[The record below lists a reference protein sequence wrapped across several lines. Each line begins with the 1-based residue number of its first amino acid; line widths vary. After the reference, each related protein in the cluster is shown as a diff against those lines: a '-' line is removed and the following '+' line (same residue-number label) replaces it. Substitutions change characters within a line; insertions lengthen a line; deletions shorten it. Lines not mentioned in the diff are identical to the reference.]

1 MGLGMFSLI
10 LSFGAVFMVA
20 APPESKRTDH
30 TDTLHG
36 TTVPDPYRW
45 LEDIDSPETR
55 AWIAEQN
62 KYTRSHL
69 DKIPGRDALRTRITA
84 LMNYSRTSGVGILK
98 RGGRLFFLRQ
108 DGGQNQPVLYVQD
121 PGGQPRELLNPN
133 TLTKDGTA
141 AVSTW
146 MPSPNGKLLAYGI
159 AKAGSDWQEWF
170 VRDVATAKDTG
181 EKIEWVKF
189 SSPEWSPDNSGF
201 YYSTYPKPKEGAAL
215 VQENYYNKLYYHRL
229 GTKQSEDKII
239 YERPDQKEWS
249 FSATVSDDN
258 RHLIIG
264 VGHGTRVENLVYVMD
279 LRANNK
285 VTEIVTQF
293 TGAFQMLGSRG
304 STVYF
309 QTTHKAPKSRII
321 AIDLAKPAESNWR
334 EIVPESKD
342 PLESAVWS
350 AGRLFCGYM
359 SDVKSVVRMFS
370 LDGKPLGDV
379 KLPGMGQVQW
389 SQGKQDEPE
398 QFYVFTGYLSPPSL
412 YRYDEKTGAS
422 APLFTSSLPF
432 DPSLYETKQ
441 VFYPSKDGTKIPMF
455 LTSRKGLRRN
465 SATPTLLYG
474 YGGFSVP
481 IRPAFSV
488 YFLSWLEQGGIL
500 AVANLRG
507 GSEYGEDWHRA
518 GMLDNK
524 QNVFDDFIAAAEYLI
539 ANKYTNKSKIAI
551 EGGSNGGL
559 LVGAVLNQRP
569 DLFGAAVPHVGVMDM
584 LRFHKFTIGRAWTS
598 DYGSPDNPKD
608 FATLLKYSP
617 LHNAKR
623 GTVYP
628 PVMIMTADHDD
639 RVVPSHSFKY
649 AAQMQYAQEGKSPI
663 LIRIEPSAGHGAG
676 KPAGKLIE
684 EYTDTIL
691 FLRDA
696 LKM

>member
-1 MGLGMFSLI
+1 
-10 LSFGAVFMVA
+10 MVA
-20 APPESKRTDH
+20 APPETKRTDH
-30 TDTLHG
+30 VDVLHG
-36 TTVPDPYRW
+36 KNIPDPYRW
-45 LEDIDSPETR
+45 LEDVDSAETK

-62 KYTRSHL
+62 KYARAHL
-69 DKIPGRDALRTRITA
+69 DRIPGRDALRTRIA
-84 LMNYSRTSGVGILK
+84 ELMNFSRTTGVGILK

-146 MPSPNGKLLAYGI
+146 APSGDGKYLTYGI

-170 VRDVATAKDTG
+170 VRDVASGKDTG
-181 EKIEWVKF
+181 EKLEWVKF
-189 SSPEWSPDNSGF
+189 STPEWSPDHAGF
-201 YYSTYPKPKEGAAL
+201 YYSTYPKPEEGAAL

-229 GTKQSEDKII
+229 GTRQSEDKVI
-239 YERPDQKEWS
+239 YERPDQKEWA
-249 FSATVSDDN
+249 FGGKVTEDGQRLVLN
-258 RHLIIG
+258 
-264 VGHGTRVENLVYVMD
+264 VEHGTRVENLIYVMD
-279 LRANNK
+279 LRANGK
-285 VTEIVTQF
+285 VTEIVKEF
-293 TGAFQMLGSRG
+293 TGSFSMVGSRG
-304 STVYF
+304 SVVYF
-309 QTTHKAPKSRII
+309 HTTHKAPRGRIV
-321 AIDLAKPAESNWR
+321 AIDLNQPAESKWK

-342 PLESAVWS
+342 PLESVVWS
-350 AGRLFCGYM
+350 ANRLFCGYM
-359 SDVKSVVRMFS
+359 SDVKSVVRMIS
-370 LDGKPLGDV
+370 LDGKHLGEV
-379 KLPGMGQVQW
+379 KLPGMGQVGW
-389 SQGKQDEPE
+389 SPGKQDETE
-398 QFYVFTGYLSPPSL
+398 QFFVFTGYMNPPAI
-412 YRYDEKTGAS
+412 YRYNLNAGAS
-422 APLFTSSLPF
+422 TPFFTTKLAF
-432 DPSLYETKQ
+432 DPSAYETKQ

-455 LTSRKGLRRN
+455 LTYRKGLRAN
-465 SATPTLLYG
+465 GQNPTLLYG
-474 YGGFSVP
+474 YGGFSVAV
-481 IRPAFSV
+481 RPAFSV
-488 YFLSWLEQGGIL
+488 YMLTWLEQGGVL

-518 GMLDNK
+518 GMLDKK
-524 QNVFDDFIAAAEYLI
+524 QNVFDDFIAAAEWLI
-539 ANKYTNKSKIAI
+539 ANKYTNKTKIAI

-569 DLFGAAVPHVGVMDM
+569 DLFGAAIPHVGVMDM

-598 DYGSPDNPKD
+598 DYGSPDKPRE
-608 FATLLKYSP
+608 FETLLKYSP
-617 LHNAKR
+617 LQNAKR

-649 AAQMQYAQEGKSPI
+649 AAQMQYAQEGKAPI

-676 KPAGKLIE
+676 KPASKLIE

>member
-1 MGLGMFSLI
+1 MGLGMLLLFFSL
-10 LSFGAVFMVA
+10 GAIAMVA
-20 APPESKRTDH
+20 APPESKRTEH
-30 TDTLHG
+30 TDVLHG
-36 TTVPDPYRW
+36 QTVADPYRW
-45 LEDIDSPETR
+45 LEDIDSPETK

-62 KYTRSHL
+62 KYARAHL
-69 DKIPGRDALRTRITA
+69 DKIPGREVLRNRIA
-84 LMNYSRTSGVGILK
+84 ELMNYTRTAGAGIVK

-121 PGGQPRELLNPN
+121 AGGQPRELLNPN

-146 MPSPNGKLLAYGI
+146 APSGNGKFLAYGI

-170 VRDVATAKDTG
+170 VRDVATGKDTG

-189 SSPEWSPDNSGF
+189 SSPEWSADDSGF
-201 YYSTYPKPKEGAAL
+201 YYSTYPKPEEGAAL
-215 VQENYYNKLYYHRL
+215 VQQNYYNKLYYHRL
-229 GTKQSEDKII
+229 GTKQAEDKLV

-249 FSATVSDDN
+249 FGGRVTRDGRYLVLS
-258 RHLIIG
+258 IE
-264 VGHGTRVENLVYVMD
+264 HGTRVENLVNVID
-279 LRANNK
+279 LRAGGK
-285 VTEIVTQF
+285 VIEVVKDF
-293 TGAFQMLGSRG
+293 TGAFQLLGSRG
-304 STVYF
+304 TVLYF
-309 QTTHKAPKSRII
+309 QTTHKAPKGRIV
-321 AIDLAKPAESNWR
+321 AIDLAMPAETGWK
-334 EIVPESKD
+334 EIVAESKD

-359 SDVKSVVRMFS
+359 SDVKSVVRMVS
-370 LDGKPLGDV
+370 LEGKVMGEV

-389 SQGKQDEPE
+389 SSGEQDEAE
-398 QFYVFTGYLSPPSL
+398 QFFVFTGYMSPLSI
-412 YRYDEKTGAS
+412 YRFDVKSGVS
-422 APLFTSSLPF
+422 SQLFTTKLAF
-432 DPSLYETKQ
+432 DPAAYETKQ
-441 VFYPSKDGTKIPMF
+441 VFYTSKDGTKIPMF
-455 LTSRKGLRRN
+455 LTYRKGMRQTGN
-465 SATPTLLYG
+465 NPVLLYG
-474 YGGFSVP
+474 YGGFSVS

-488 YFLSWLEQGGIL
+488 YFVTWLEQGGIL

-518 GMLDNK
+518 GMLDKK
-524 QNVFDDFIAAAEYLI
+524 QNVFDDFIAAAEYLVT
-539 ANKYTNKSKIAI
+539 NKYTSKHRIAI

-598 DYGSPDNPKD
+598 DYGSPENPKD
-608 FATLLKYSP
+608 FETLLKYSP

-649 AAQMQYAQEGKSPI
+649 AAQMQYAQEGKAPV

-676 KPAGKLIE
+676 KPASKLIE

-691 FLRDA
+691 FLRDT